1 MKEEIDGEVNPAL
14 HDEIV
19 GIVERQIAENNPKET
34 KETLGRLITLGYD
47 RDEIIEKIGSAV
59 IGEIYDIL
67 KFHERFNERR
77 FVERLHSLK

>member
-1 MKEEIDGEVNPAL
+1 MNEEGDGEVNPFL

-19 GIVERQIAENNPKET
+19 GIVEMQIVGNNPEET
-34 KETLGRLITLGYD
+34 KETLERLIKLGYD
-47 RDEIIEKIGSAV
+47 RDEAIEKIGSVV
-59 IGEIYDIL
+59 IGEIYNIL

>member
-1 MKEEIDGEVNPAL
+1 MKEKRDGEFNPVL

-19 GIVERQIAENNPKET
+19 GIVETQIAENNPKET
-34 KETLGRLITLGYD
+34 KDTLERLIKLRYD
-47 RDEIIEKIGSAV
+47 RDEAIEKIGSVV
-59 IGEIYDIL
+59 IGEIYNTL

>member
-1 MKEEIDGEVNPAL
+1 MKEESDGEFKPFR

-19 GIVERQIAENNPKET
+19 GIVEIQIAGNNPKET
-34 KETLGRLITLGYD
+34 KETLDMLIKLGYA
-47 RDEIIEKIGSAV
+47 RDEAIEKIGSVV
-59 IGEIYDIL
+59 IGEIYNIL